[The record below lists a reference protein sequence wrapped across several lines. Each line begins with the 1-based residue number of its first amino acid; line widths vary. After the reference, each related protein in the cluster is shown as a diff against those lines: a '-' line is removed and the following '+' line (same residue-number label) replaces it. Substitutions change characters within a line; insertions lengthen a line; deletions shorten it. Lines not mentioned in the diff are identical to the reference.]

1 MLPIRVTRIPI
12 MLFKKFAN
20 SSVDSLIP
28 LAVPNLDGNEEK
40 YLRQCI
46 ATNFV
51 SSVGPFVGEFEKQ
64 LSNRLKSQYVVA
76 TNSGTSA
83 LHLMLISVGVQPGDL
98 VIIPS
103 YSFIATAN
111 AVSMTGANPWFMD
124 IELKS
129 WGLDPNILRDELING
144 CTRSGKGLIHKL
156 TGARIAAVMP
166 VYAAGH
172 PPRVSELCQVAQE
185 FQIPI
190 VFDSAA
196 AIGSQSDGNEIGEIE
211 ALHALSFNGN
221 KTITCGGGGAV
232 ILNDELAAKFVR
244 HISTTARTED
254 GYEHDQVGYN
264 YRLTNV
270 QAAIGVA
277 QLENLDSFLA
287 NKRRIAETYREEL
300 SDVSGAS
307 FPNVSTDTPS
317 HWLSGILLKDSH
329 REFMAKIIH
338 SLADCGIQARE
349 SWRPLHE
356 MTPYRNCLSST
367 MNSMDFLKDRVLTLP
382 NSTNLSKD
390 DQEKVIRSLRR
401 ILAHL

>member
-12 MLFKKFAN
+12 MLFKKFAS

-64 LSNRLKSQYVVA
+64 LSNRVKSKFVVA

-83 LHLMLISVGVQPGDL
+83 LHLMLISTGVKAGDL

-111 AVSMTGANPWFMD
+111 AVSMTGAKPWFMD
-124 IELKS
+124 IELNS
-129 WGLDPNILRDELING
+129 WGLDPDVLREELVKN
-144 CTRSGKGLIHKL
+144 CMRSDQGLVHKV
-156 TGARIAAVMP
+156 TGARIAAIMP

-172 PPRVSELCQVAQE
+172 PPRVSDLCEVAKE

-196 AIGSQSDGNEIGEIE
+196 AIGSKSDGHEIGELE
-211 ALHALSFNGN
+211 ALHSLSFNGN
-221 KTITCGGGGAV
+221 KTITSGGGGAV
-232 ILNDELAAKFVR
+232 VSNDAATAKFIR

-277 QLENLDSFLA
+277 QLENLDKFLA
-287 NKRRIAETYREEL
+287 NKRRIAETYMEEL
-300 SDVSGAS
+300 SDLSGGS

-317 HWLSGILLKDSH
+317 HWLSGLLLKDSH
-329 REFMAKIIH
+329 REFMPKIIH
-338 SLADCGIQARE
+338 SLSENGIQARE

-356 MTPYRNCLSST
+356 MTPYRSCFSST
-367 MNSMDFLKDRVLTLP
+367 MNSMDFLRNRVLTLP
-382 NSTNLSKD
+382 NSTGLTKD
-390 DQEKVIRSLRR
+390 DQEKVVRSLRR

>member
-1 MLPIRVTRIPI
+1 
-12 MLFKKFAN
+12 MLFKKFAI
-20 SSVDSLIP
+20 SSGDSLIP
-28 LAVPNLDGNEEK
+28 LAVPNLAGNEEK

-46 ATNFV
+46 TTNFV
-51 SSVGPFVGEFEKQ
+51 SSVGPYVAEFEKQ
-64 LSNRLKSQYVVA
+64 LCNRVKSQYVVA

-83 LHLMLISVGVQPGDL
+83 LHLMLISAGVKPGDL

-111 AVSMTGANPWFMD
+111 AVSMTGAKPWFMD
-124 IELKS
+124 IELNS
-129 WGLDPNILRDELING
+129 WGLDPNILREELINN
-144 CTRSGKGLIHKL
+144 CARSDKGLVHKI

-172 PPRVSELCQVAQE
+172 PPRVSDLCQVAKE

-196 AIGSQSDGNEIGEIE
+196 AIGSKSDGKEIGELD
-211 ALHALSFNGN
+211 APHALSFNGN
-221 KTITCGGGGAV
+221 KTITSGGGGAV
-232 ILNDELAAKFVR
+232 ILNDATVAKYIR

-277 QLENLDSFLA
+277 QLENLDHFLE
-287 NKRRIAETYREEL
+287 NKLRIAETYREEL
-300 SDVSGAS
+300 SDFSGAS
-307 FPNVSTDTPS
+307 FPNVSTDRPS
-317 HWLSGILLKDSH
+317 HWLSGMLLKDAH
-329 REFMAKIIH
+329 REFMTKIIQ
-338 SLADCGIQARE
+338 SLADDGIQARE
-349 SWRPLHE
+349 SWRPLHQ
-356 MTPYRNCLSST
+356 MMPYRNCLSST

-382 NSTNLSKD
+382 NSTNLSKGE
-390 DQEKVIRSLRR
+390 QEKVIRSLRR